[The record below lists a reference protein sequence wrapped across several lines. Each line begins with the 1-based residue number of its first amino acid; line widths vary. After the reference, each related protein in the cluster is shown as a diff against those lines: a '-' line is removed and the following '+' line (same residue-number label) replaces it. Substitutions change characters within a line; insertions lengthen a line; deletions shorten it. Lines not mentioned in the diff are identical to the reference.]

1 MGKRTYQSLTKEEK
15 EILIGMVNKG
25 MSSLKISKTFG
36 VASATITQW
45 YRWILQ
51 NKKFAA
57 KYKAKYN
64 KQQPKKP
71 IPRNA
76 NASYSKSF
84 TQNPNPP
91 TATTRMLICHYYAE
105 DVTRYKLNHAQALS
119 DISIELGRTKS
130 YISRVLR
137 EEQRSGMITPEALKI
152 YTSVMKP
159 IGMKPLSKQ

>member
-1 MGKRTYQSLTKEEK
+1 MGKRTYQSLTNEEK
-15 EILIGMVNKG
+15 EILVGMVNKG
-25 MSSLKISKTFG
+25 MSSLKIGKAFG

-51 NKKFAA
+51 NKKFAV
-57 KYKAKYN
+57 KCH

-91 TATTRMLICHYYAE
+91 TATTRMLICLYYSE
-105 DVTRYKLNHAQALS
+105 DMGKYKMTHMQALE
-119 DISIELGRTKS
+119 DISVELGRAKS

-137 EEQRSGMITPEALKI
+137 EEKHSGYETF
-152 YTSVMKP
+152 
-159 IGMKPLSKQ
+159 KQAIRK

>member
-1 MGKRTYQSLTKEEK
+1 MKKRTYQSLSKEEK
-15 EILIGMVNKG
+15 EILVGMVNKG
-25 MSSLKISKTFG
+25 ISALKIGKSFG

-51 NKKFAA
+51 NKKIAA
-57 KYKAKYN
+57 KCQKP
-64 KQQPKKP
+64 QSKKP
-71 IPRNA
+71 IPRNNA

-91 TATTRMLICHYYAE
+91 TATTRMLICHYYTE

-137 EEQRSGMITPEALKI
+137 EEQRSGMIAPEALKI
-152 YTSVMKP
+152 YTLVMKP

>member
-1 MGKRTYQSLTKEEK
+1 MGKRTYQSLTNEEK
-15 EILIGMVNKG
+15 EILVGMVNKG
-25 MSSLKISKTFG
+25 MSSLKIGKAFG
-36 VASATITQW
+36 VASATIAQW
-45 YRWILQ
+45 YHWILQ
-51 NKKFAA
+51 NKKFVA
-57 KYKAKYN
+57 KCH
-64 KQQPKKP
+64 KQQSKKS

>member
-1 MGKRTYQSLTKEEK
+1 MRKRTYQSLTNEEK
-15 EILIGMVNKG
+15 EILVGMVNKG
-25 MSSLKISKTFG
+25 ISALKIGKSFG

-57 KYKAKYN
+57 KFN
-64 KQQPKKP
+64 KPQSKKP
-71 IPRNA
+71 IYHNKA

-105 DVTRYKLNHAQALS
+105 DVTKHKLNHAQALS

-137 EEQRSGMITPEALKI
+137 EEQHIRK
-152 YTSVMKP
+152 
-159 IGMKPLSKQ
+159 

>member
-25 MSSLKISKTFG
+25 MSSLKISKSFG

-57 KYKAKYN
+57 KCH
-64 KQQPKKP
+64 KQQSKKP
-71 IPRNA
+71 IPFA

-91 TATTRMLICHYYAE
+91 TALTKMLICHYYTE

-152 YTSVMKP
+152 YTAVMKP

>member
-1 MGKRTYQSLTKEEK
+1 MRKRTYQSLTNEEK

-25 MSSLKISKTFG
+25 MSSLKISKAFG

-57 KYKAKYN
+57 KYHKP
-64 KQQPKKP
+64 QSKKP
-71 IPRNA
+71 IPRNTT
-76 NASYSKSF
+76 NTSQSKSF

-105 DVTRYKLNHAQALS
+105 DVTKCNLNHAQALS

-152 YTSVMKP
+152 YISVIEQK
-159 IGMKPLSKQ
+159 GNN

>member
-1 MGKRTYQSLTKEEK
+1 MGKRTYQSLSKEEK
-15 EILIGMVNKG
+15 EILVGMVNKG
-25 MSSLKISKTFG
+25 MSSLKIGKSFG

-57 KYKAKYN
+57 KFN
-64 KQQPKKP
+64 KQQSKKT
-71 IPRNA
+71 IHRNA
-76 NASYSKSF
+76 KASQSRTF

-91 TATTRMLICHYYAE
+91 TALTRMLICHYYAE

-137 EEQRSGMITPEALKI
+137 EEQRSGMIK
-152 YTSVMKP
+152 
-159 IGMKPLSKQ
+159 

>member
-1 MGKRTYQSLTKEEK
+1 MKKRTYQSLTNEEK
-15 EILIGMVNKG
+15 EILVGMVNKG
-25 MSSLKISKTFG
+25 MSSLKIGKSFG

-57 KYKAKYN
+57 KCN
-64 KQQPKKP
+64 KQQSKKP
-71 IPRNA
+71 IHCNA

-105 DVTRYKLNHAQALS
+105 DVTRYNLNHVQALS

-137 EEQRSGMITPEALKI
+137 EEQHSGMITPEALKI

-159 IGMKPLSKQ
+159 LGMKPLSKQ